1 MVKEGEELILE
12 GVAARDT
19 QQQVVAK
26 GPNND
31 HINIPRKWR
40 KFFKRKIQLSIIRK
54 DNVLGK
60 YVLVIEE
67 VEE

>member
-1 MVKEGEELILE
+1 LVKEGEQLVIE

-26 GPNND
+26 GKCND
-31 HINIPRKWR
+31 HVNIPRRWR
-40 KFFKRKIQLSIIRK
+40 KFFNRKIQLSIVRK
-54 DNVLGK
+54 DNVFGK
-60 YVLVIEE
+60 YVLVIEG